1 MVAKKATK
9 LDFAASLKE
18 LESIVTVI
26 EQGGISLEESLRF
39 FEQGVKLTKKC
50 QQMMREAEQKVKILT
65 RTGLADFKEEDSGRN
80 TIETA
85 SVDASE

>member
-50 QQMMREAEQKVKILT
+50 QQMMREAEQKVKTLT